1 MKTHLRYGLL
11 LMMLFAACRQAYEPP
26 VITAPNRFLV
36 VEGVINTTPA
46 SRTTITLSRTRNLVD
61 TIVTDPVQGA
71 LVRIE
76 SGAGIAYTLT
86 EQTNGQYVSAQLSL
100 NPNESYRLRI
110 SAGGSEYNSEYVQAK
125 ATPAIDSITWKQDK
139 DVIIYA
145 NTHDPSNNARYY
157 RWDFTETW
165 QYRAFYETMLGVSN
179 GLIFY
184 RDATN
189 QVYNCWSTA
198 DATQIALGT
207 SIRLAQDVIDHAQ
220 VTKIPQHSQKIG
232 IRYSILVRQYALTED
247 AYKYWEILQ
256 KNTQQL
262 GTLFDAQ
269 PSQLKGN
276 IRNAANASEPVIGF
290 VSASSVQEK
299 RLFIDNSSLVDWTS
313 TVDGPD
319 CQLKDTPQNPVNYLI
334 YNYPDTAYAPYYFVT
349 GAIML
354 AQKICL
360 DCTRR
365 GGTNQRPSFW

>member
-1 MKTHLRYGLL
+1 MKTYLRYLFLL
-11 LMMLFAACRQAYEPP
+11 MLFAACKQAYEPP

-46 SRTTITLSRTRNLVD
+46 SRTTIILSRTRNLVD
-61 TIVTDPVQGA
+61 TIVTDPVRGA

-76 SGAGIAYTLT
+76 SKAGNTYTLT
-86 EQTNGQYVSAQLSL
+86 EQANGRYVSAQLSL
-100 NPNESYRLRI
+100 NPNDSYRLRI
-110 SAGGSEYNSEYVQAK
+110 SADGNEYNSDFVQVK

-139 DVIIYA
+139 DVTIYA

-165 QYRAFYETMLGVSN
+165 QYHAFYETMLGVDN

-184 RDATN
+184 RDASN
-189 QVYNCWSTA
+189 QVYNCWSTGE
-198 DATQIALGT
+198 ATQIALGT
-207 SIRLAQDVIDHAQ
+207 SIRLAQDVIDHAP
-220 VTKIPQHSQKIG
+220 VTTIPQPSEKIG
-232 IRYSILVRQYALTED
+232 IRYSILVRQYALTEQ

-276 IRNAANASEPVIGF
+276 IHNGANASEPVIGF

-299 RLFIDNSSLVDWTS
+299 RLFIDNSSLVDWAS

-319 CQLKDTPQNPVNYLI
+319 CQLKSTPQNPVNYLI
-334 YNYPDTAYAPYYFVT
+334 YSYPDTTYGPYYFVT
-349 GAIML
+349 GGIIL
-354 AQKICL
+354 TLKTCL

-365 GGTNQRPSFW
+365 GGTNQKPSFW